1 MSERRGPGAQ
11 HRTLALVT
19 GEIGGGVRLGSSL
32 VETPQPGEQLAANAG
47 QQVSQH
53 QRIDQSL
60 LSEVFGETDISRHM
74 GERGDDACALDP
86 PDGIDPFVISHS
98 R

>member
-32 VETPQPGEQLAANAG
+32 VETPRPGE
-47 QQVSQH
+47 
-53 QRIDQSL
+53 
-60 LSEVFGETDISRHM
+60 
-74 GERGDDACALDP
+74 
-86 PDGIDPFVISHS
+86 
-98 R
+98 